1 MKQKNKTAVEWFF
14 RELENVNGYSAFYT
28 NNYQHIDALYNEAK
42 QMEKKQIT
50 KAYDCTNSMAMYG
63 EDYYNETYEAKEDR

>member
-1 MKQKNKTAVEWFF
+1 MKLTAVEYFF

-42 QMEKKQIT
+42 QMGKEQMKH
-50 KAYDCTNSMAMYG
+50 AYHDDRPSLSYFESG
-63 EDYYNETYEAKEDR
+63 EAFEEYYNENY